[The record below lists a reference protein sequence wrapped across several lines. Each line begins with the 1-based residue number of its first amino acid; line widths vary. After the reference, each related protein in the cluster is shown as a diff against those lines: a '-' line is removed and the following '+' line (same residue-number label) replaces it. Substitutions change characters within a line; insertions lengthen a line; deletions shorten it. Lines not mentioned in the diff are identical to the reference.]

1 MRTPLAGS
9 PVSAGARIAE
19 WADVAVLAD
28 TTVLIDVLRGRTAG
42 ARILALQRTGETP
55 YVCAVN
61 VEELARGVRSRER
74 LALGRLLNGLRLAP
88 LGRREGELAGEWRR
102 AFAKQGTTLS
112 QADCLIAAA
121 AVGAGAI
128 LVTGNTR
135 HFPMPG
141 LTVEQWPVGE

>member
-1 MRTPLAGS
+1 
-9 PVSAGARIAE
+9 
-19 WADVAVLAD
+19 VAVLAD
-28 TTVLIDVLRGRTAG
+28 TTVLIDVLRGRAAA
-42 ARILALQRTGETP
+42 ARMLGLQRTGETP

-61 VEELARGVRSRER
+61 VEELVRGIRARER

-102 AFAKQGTTLS
+102 AYGEQGITLS

-128 LVTGNTR
+128 LATGNTR
-135 HFPMPG
+135 QFPMPG